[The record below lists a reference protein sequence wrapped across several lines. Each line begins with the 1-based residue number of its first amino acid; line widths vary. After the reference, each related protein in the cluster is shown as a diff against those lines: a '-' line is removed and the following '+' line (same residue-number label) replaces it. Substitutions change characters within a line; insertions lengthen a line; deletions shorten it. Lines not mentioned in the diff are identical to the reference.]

1 MARAQAISLNVIIVA
16 VIGMLVLVVLA
27 AVFAG
32 RIGIFVREVGAC
44 KGSCVDSEAD
54 CRAISPDARL
64 AAGDCP
70 GPDGK
75 LRTEDD
81 QLCCIAVVPS

>member
-1 MARAQAISLNVIIVA
+1 MSRAQAISLNVIIVA

-27 AVFAG
+27 AIFAG
-32 RIGIFVREVGAC
+32 RMGIFVREVGVC
-44 KGSCVDSEAD
+44 KGTCVDTEAD
-54 CRAISPDARL
+54 CRAFGPDARIG
-64 AAGDCP
+64 AGDCP

-81 QLCCIAVVPS
+81 QLCCIAVLPA